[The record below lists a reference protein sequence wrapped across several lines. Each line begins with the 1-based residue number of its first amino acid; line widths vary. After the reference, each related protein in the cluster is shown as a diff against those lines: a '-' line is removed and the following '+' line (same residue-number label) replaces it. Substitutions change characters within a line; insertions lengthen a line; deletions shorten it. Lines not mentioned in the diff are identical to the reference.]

1 MKVKT
6 FRGLL
11 ADGGQEQIRLS
22 TNKGEMGY
30 KIRKFELMP
39 NNPGVGGP
47 ESVGKIFIRQQTTI
61 DGEVDFSNS
70 DLLAA
75 AFQKTQED
83 SANTEVGII
92 TIFDH
97 VVVNQDIFITMTDM
111 RGSLKTNYYL
121 ELEQIKLSQDEAAV
135 ATLKDMR
142 GSN

>member
-11 ADGGQEQIRLS
+11 ADGGQDQIRLS
-22 TNKGEMGY
+22 TNTGEIGY

-47 ESVGKIFIRQQTTI
+47 ESVSKIFTREQTTI
-61 DGEVDFSNS
+61 DGVIDFSNS

-75 AFQKTQED
+75 AFQKSQED

-92 TIFDH
+92 TIFDN

-111 RGSLKTNYYL
+111 RGNLKTNYYV
-121 ELEQIKLSQDEAAV
+121 ELEQVKLSTHEAAV

-142 GSN
+142 GRE